1 MLAKWLDT
9 LTHEH
14 HHQQSIN
21 MAHLFQILLDTLTH
35 EYRHQQGIK
44 MVHLFQ
50 TILFKPNLKDALR

>member
-1 MLAKWLDT
+1 
-9 LTHEH
+9 
-14 HHQQSIN
+14 